1 MCKCTQKICAEQRV
15 RRVCCRCRKNKARV
29 NVTTA
34 SPKMPFFYVADK
46 TSVIESNEIAVKVE
60 NEVES
65 VAQFNVVF
73 IAIFLNADNFCAF
86 MIF

>member
-1 MCKCTQKICAEQRV
+1 MYAKKMCGAKCQTGLLQMSQKQGSRECNYREPRNA
-15 RRVCCRCRKNKARV
+15 
-29 NVTTA
+29 
-34 SPKMPFFYVADK
+34 FYVADK
-46 TSVIESNEIAVKVE
+46 TSVIESNEIAVKIE
-60 NEVES
+60 NEVEP